1 MKNFL
6 FGLYLSFIK
15 FALKFTP
22 TNDNLYVILNGGGRS
37 GSNGYVFYKYLK
49 KHHPEVEAV
58 LVEPWPS
65 THLSWNTWK
74 KIGQAKYLF
83 TTHQPFKIKKNQ
95 ICTCFWHGIPL
106 KRMGFMAA
114 NDSYE
119 NDVKNMRVWN
129 KDADRV
135 TSSAALYETL
145 MTACTAIAGSK
156 YEQTGFPRIDALY
169 EPAVSKEKLLK
180 DLFNAEDSEAKIGV
194 YMPTFRWELNN
205 EKVMA
210 QIKAGNFFAY
220 DDFDGKK
227 LNEELKKLHQ
237 YLIIK
242 LHPYEM
248 KFSDGEGQHYS
259 NICFLKND
267 YLFDNELDLYEI
279 LGETDY
285 LLTDFSSIYFD
296 YLHLDKPIFFI
307 TNHLK
312 EYEKTRGLLLTPYE
326 EVVPG
331 KTVNS
336 QSEMVEAFKDLTN
349 DQYAQKR
356 QYWLN
361 LTYTISPRD
370 NCQRNFE
377 EVNR

>member
-248 KFSDGEGQHYS
+248 KFSDGEGQQYS

-336 QSEMVEAFKDLTN
+336 QSEMVEAFKDLAN
-349 DQYAQKR
+349 DPYAQKR